1 MSVAGATSGLTRL
14 NDVPP
19 KRCVIGKEIV
29 LSLIIEL

>member
-1 MSVAGATSGLTRL
+1 LTRL